1 LIPEITPKE
10 LAAWRA
16 DAKRPAPA
24 LVDVREPWEFERC
37 HIDGSHLVPL
47 GQLVARV
54 GELPR
59 ERPIVVVCHHG
70 NRSGVATDFLRRA
83 GFADVWNLRGG
94 VAAWATDV
102 DPSMPRY

>member
-16 DAKRPAPA
+16 DATREAPS
-24 LVDVREPWEFERC
+24 LIDVREPWEFDHCRIE
-37 HIDGSHLVPL
+37 GSQLVPL

-59 ERPIVVVCHHG
+59 DRPLVIVCHHG
-70 NRSGVATDFLRRA
+70 NRSGVATDFLRRS
-83 GFADVWNLRGG
+83 GFEHVLNLRGG
-94 VAAWATDV
+94 VEAWASDV
-102 DPSMPRY
+102 DKSMPRY